1 MFNGFVCRSWSCI
14 AEKTQYAG
22 HPHGVTLSRL
32 RRHFKTSILQPCNL
46 LVLEAG
52 RKRTL
57 DTLFGRREKYF
68 LPKLLLPSLLSAQ
81 WRIDPASPMSLIV
94 EPGMRPTFNA
104 PRPLFTS
111 FSLLSALL
119 DHTITLKHT
128 VLQGDDSV
136 RSRVRAPVP
145 AQVHF
150 LRNTP
155 V

>member
-1 MFNGFVCRSWSCI
+1 MTHDTHAKFISFNATMFNGFVCRSWSCI

-104 PRPLFTS
+104 LAR
-111 FSLLSALL
+111 SLLPSPFCPLCW
-119 DHTITLKHT
+119 ITPSL
-128 VLQGDDSV
+128 
-136 RSRVRAPVP
+136 
-145 AQVHF
+145 
-150 LRNTP
+150 
-155 V
+155 